1 MAVITSSPTQFAK
14 LLDVQNGALN
24 QLITM
29 RQVMEIAQSKK
40 VENVSVPMG
49 GGAAQAEKATKV
61 QEELVKVNKEI
72 VASNKEIIARRA
84 EEAEAIANMATS
96 MKTFKTLGDR
106 IGELKKGFSDK
117 FGSIGALKTTAM
129 KAVNPLGI
137 FDKSIE
143 KEKFIK
149 AQKAIDPSMSRSE
162 AAKNFKGAQAA
173 AKDIKKNE
181 EKIAEFKKTTGFSDA
196 QVAKSA
202 EGKKLLATREQGTD
216 QLAKFDLRT
225 QGVKQDDAT
234 PTQKFADA
242 GQNEELQIENAKQ
255 VEAQSDLLTK
265 IEENTRGGG
274 TPQKAAAASGD
285 SGGGLGLLAG
295 IGKGMEAIGKGVGAI
310 GKGIGTA
317 VQGLLTGIAK
327 GVAAFGKASVIK
339 GAAAM
344 LILSGALYVTGKAL
358 QEFADINWDEIGKA
372 GVALLGLAGIA
383 YLLGKSNTQMIKG
396 AAAIFILS
404 GALYAAGEALQNFN
418 GIDWETMA
426 KGGVALLG
434 LAGIATL
441 LGGAGPAMLIG
452 AASILVLGGA
462 LWVTGDALEKFAN
475 ISWED
480 IGKGMVAMLGI
491 GVLGAAAG
499 AAAPLLLAGG
509 AALGVLGAALWVIGE
524 AMQAVGK
531 GFSEMTTGL
540 EKLGKLDGNNLLQ
553 VGAGI
558 AAIGAGMAVF
568 AAGNVAAGISNLVTG
583 FLSAVSGQKTPID
596 QIMMMG
602 DKGQLINQAGTG
614 VTNIARGLEMFKNID
629 MDKVKAVAALPIDKI
644 AAMGAALRPA
654 SAVDGASKGNANAAA
669 ANAAGGGGTSNTVIA
684 PTVSNV
690 SHKTELIKPP
700 IRNQDSSVSNW
711 LRKGMSF

>member
-1 MAVITSSPTQFAK
+1 MAVITSSPTQFGK

-29 RQVMEIAQSKK
+29 RQIMEIAQSKK
-40 VENVSVPMG
+40 VENVSVAIG
-49 GGAAQAEKATKV
+49 GGGAQAEKATKV
-61 QEELVKVNKEI
+61 QEELVKVNKEL
-72 VASNKEIIARRA
+72 VASNKEMAARRA
-84 EEAEAIANMATS
+84 EEAEAIANMATG

-106 IGELKKGFSDK
+106 IGDLKKGFSDK

-129 KAVNPLGI
+129 KAVNPMGI

-149 AQKAIDPSMSRSE
+149 AQKAIDPSISRAE

-181 EKIAEFKKTTGFSDA
+181 EKIAEFKKTTGFSDS
-196 QVAKSA
+196 QVAKSV
-202 EGKKLLATREQGTD
+202 EGRKLLAAREQGTNE
-216 QLAKFDLRT
+216 LAKYDLRT
-225 QGVKQDDAT
+225 QGVKQDDVT

-255 VEAQSDLLTK
+255 VEAQSDLLAK

-274 TPQKAAAASGD
+274 TQQKAAAASGD
-285 SGGGLGLLAG
+285 SGGGLGMLAG

-327 GVAAFGKASVIK
+327 GVAAFGKTDVIK
-339 GAAAM
+339 GAGAM
-344 LILSGALYVTGKAL
+344 VILAGALYITGKAL
-358 QEFADINWDEIGKA
+358 QEFAEVNWDEIGKA
-372 GVALLGLAGIA
+372 GASLLGLAGIA
-383 YLLGKSNTQMIKG
+383 YLLGKSNNEMIKG

-404 GALYAAGEALQNFN
+404 GALYAAGAALTKFN
-418 GIDWETMA
+418 EVDWESLA
-426 KGGVALLG
+426 KGGLALVG
-434 LAGIATL
+434 LAGIAML

-499 AAAPLLLAGG
+499 AAAPLLIAGG
-509 AALGVLGAALWVIGE
+509 AALGILGGALWLIGE

-531 GFSEMTTGL
+531 GFDQMTVGL
-540 EKLGKLDGNNLLQ
+540 EKLGKLDGDNLLK
-553 VGAGI
+553 VGAGL
-558 AAIGAGMAVF
+558 AAIGAGMGLF

-583 FLSAVSGQKTPID
+583 FLSAVSGQKTPVD
-596 QIMMMG
+596 QIMMLG
-602 DKGQLINQAGTG
+602 EKGELINQAGTG

-629 MDKVKAVAALPIDKI
+629 IDKVKAVAALPIDKI
-644 AAMGAALRPA
+644 AAMGAALRPS
-654 SAVDGASKGNANAAA
+654 SAVDNASRGNANAAA
-669 ANAAGGGGTSNTVIA
+669 ANAGQSGTTNTVIA

-711 LRKGMSF
+711 LRRGLSF

>member
-24 QLITM
+24 QLISM
-29 RQVMEIAQSKK
+29 RQVMELAQSKK
-40 VENVSVPMG
+40 VDNVSVSMG
-49 GGAAQAEKATKV
+49 GGGAQAEKATKI
-61 QEELVKVNKEI
+61 QEELLKVNKEI
-72 VASNKEIIARRA
+72 VASNKEMLARRA
-84 EEAEAIANMATS
+84 EESEAIANMATS

-117 FGSIGALKTTAM
+117 FGSIGALKSTAM

-162 AAKNFKGAQAA
+162 AGKNFKGAQAA

-196 QVAKSA
+196 QVAKSS
-202 EGKKLLATREQGTD
+202 EGKKLLASRERGTNE
-216 QLAKFDLRT
+216 LSKFDLRT
-225 QGVKQDDAT
+225 QGVKQDEDVT

-242 GQNEELQIENAKQ
+242 GQNEELQLENAKQ
-255 VEAQSDLLTK
+255 VEAQSGLLAQ

-274 TPQKAAAASGD
+274 TQQKASAASGD
-285 SGGGLGLLAG
+285 SGGGLGMLGGVGLGLA
-295 IGKGMEAIGKGVGAI
+295 AIGKGIGAI

-344 LILSGALYVTGKAL
+344 LILSGALYTTGKAL
-358 QEFADINWDEIGKA
+358 QEFANINWDEIGKA

-383 YLLGKSNTQMIKG
+383 YILGKSNTEMIKG

-404 GALYAAGEALQNFN
+404 GALYVAGEAIQNFN

-441 LGGAGPAMLIG
+441 LGGAGPAMIVG
-452 AASILVLGGA
+452 AAAMLVLSGA
-462 LWVTGDALEKFAN
+462 LWVTGDALQKFSSL
-475 ISWED
+475 SWED

-509 AALGVLGAALWVIGE
+509 AALLVLGGALYVIGE

-531 GFSEMTTGL
+531 GFSEMNAGL
-540 EKLGKLDGNNLLQ
+540 EKLGKLDGNNLLL

-583 FLSAVSGQKTPID
+583 FLSAVTGQKTPVE
-596 QIMMMG
+596 QIMLLG
-602 DKGQLINQAGTG
+602 EKGALINQAGTG
-614 VTNIARGLEMFKNID
+614 VTNIARGLEMFNNID
-629 MDKVKAVAALPIDKI
+629 MAKVKAVAALPIDKI

-669 ANAAGGGGTSNTVIA
+669 ANASGGGTSNTVIA
-684 PTVSNV
+684 PSVSNV
-690 SHKTELIKPP
+690 SHKTELIRPP

-711 LRKGMSF
+711 LRKGLSF

>member
-129 KAVNPLGI
+129 KAVNPMGI

-149 AQKAIDPSMSRSE
+149 AQKAIDPTMSRAE

-225 QGVKQDDAT
+225 QGVKQGDEGT

-383 YLLGKSNTQMIKG
+383 YLLGKANNEMIKG
-396 AAAIFILS
+396 AGAILILS
-404 GALYAAGEALQNFN
+404 GALYAAGLALTKFN
-418 GIDWETMA
+418 EVDWESLA
-426 KGGVALLG
+426 KGGLALVG
-434 LAGIATL
+434 LAGIAML

-629 MDKVKAVAALPIDKI
+629 IDKVKAVAALPIDKI

-669 ANAAGGGGTSNTVIA
+669 ANSAGGGTSNTVIA

-711 LRKGMSF
+711 LRKSMSF